1 MSDVVLSGDLGFIGL
16 GDIIQLIGTN
26 GSSGVLRLISK
37 YAPEPGLVYFTK
49 GNIVHARAG
58 SESGLKAAFALFGW
72 IEGEFEFV
80 EEDVSVEK
88 TISKNRMEIIL
99 DGLRMVDDGQVEK
112 LGPVTF
118 ETPPDGAGEGGSAN
132 AEHALNYPVIR
143 GPLIDYMYIVGEDE
157 FSAGQTIIEENR
169 FGTWNWTVLEG
180 LVDVVK
186 STRTGPIKLYR
197 MGDGAFLGS
206 LDSLSFK
213 SSARN
218 FTVTAATAVQL
229 GVLDTQR
236 LTTEYAALSGD
247 LKSLIKSLEKRLRE
261 VTDKA
266 VAVHLKKNNVKRQL
280 KDAKIVIRQGG
291 NGAGDAF
298 VITEGEAFIVQQTD
312 IGPLL
317 LARLG
322 SGDFIG
328 KIPFLDIGHEPLAA
342 SVLATKN
349 FKAARAD
356 LDRLKAE
363 HDQISP
369 IFKGML
375 ENVATSIMVTS
386 RVAHDFQKHNRKN
399 P

>member
-26 GSSGVLRLISK
+26 GSSGVLRIISR
-37 YAPEPGLVYFTK
+37 YTPEPGLVYFNK

-58 SESGLKAAFALFGW
+58 SESGLKAAFSLFGW
-72 IEGEFEFV
+72 IDGEFEFV
-80 EEDVSVEK
+80 EEDVTVEK
-88 TISKNRMEIIL
+88 TITKNRMEIIL

-112 LGPVTF
+112 LGPVSF
-118 ETPPDGAGEGGSAN
+118 EKPGN
-132 AEHALNYPVIR
+132 AAEEEAENADQPRNYPVIR

-157 FSAGQTIIEENR
+157 FSPGQTIIEENR

-180 LVDVVK
+180 QVDVVK
-186 STRTGPIKLYR
+186 NTRTGPVKLYR

-218 FTVTAATAVQL
+218 FTVTAATEVQL

-247 LKSLIKSLEKRLRE
+247 LKNFIKSLEKRLRE
-261 VTDKA
+261 ATDKA
-266 VAVHLKKNNVKRQL
+266 VAVYLKKNNVKRQL
-280 KDAKIVIRQGG
+280 KDTKVVIRQST
-291 NGAGDAF
+291 NGTNDAF

-317 LARLG
+317 LARL
-322 SGDFIG
+322 SPGDFIG

-356 LDRLKAE
+356 IDRLKGDY
-363 HDQISP
+363 DQISP

-386 RVAHDFQKHNRKN
+386 RVAHDFQKRNRKTA
-399 P
+399 

>member
-26 GSSGVLRLISK
+26 GSSGVLRIISR
-37 YAPEPGLVYFTK
+37 YTPEPGLVYFNK

-58 SESGLKAAFALFGW
+58 SESGMKAAFSLFGW
-72 IEGEFEFV
+72 IDGEFEFV
-80 EEDVSVEK
+80 EEDVTVEK
-88 TISKNRMEIIL
+88 TINKNRMEIIL

-112 LGPVTF
+112 LGPVSF
-118 ETPPDGAGEGGSAN
+118 EKPGNAAEGEAEN
-132 AEHALNYPVIR
+132 ADQPRNYPVIR

-180 LVDVVK
+180 QVDVVK
-186 STRTGPIKLYR
+186 NTRTGPVKLYR

-247 LKSLIKSLEKRLRE
+247 LKNFIKSLEKRLRE
-261 VTDKA
+261 ATDKA
-266 VAVHLKKNNVKRQL
+266 VAVYLKKNNVKQQL
-280 KDAKIVIRQGG
+280 KDTKVVIRQST
-291 NGAGDAF
+291 NGTNDSF

-317 LARLG
+317 LARL
-322 SGDFIG
+322 SPGDFIG

-342 SVLATKN
+342 SVLATRN

-356 LDRLKAE
+356 IDRLKSDY
-363 HDQISP
+363 DQISP

-386 RVAHDFQKHNRKN
+386 RVAHDFQKRNRKN
-399 P
+399 A